1 MSHKYWLKHVCNILN
16 SRFWLDKITIFDRK
30 CVFRIPLLRITS
42 RPDDD
47 MHSRVFACRHE
58 LTWTISR
65 MKNLEYFDS
74 KIVETALN
82 RPLPYFWGL
91 SGWAY
96 GQLPVSKNVRNEHKS
111 RIIHPNTWKRPYSTW
126 NRLKMTHFK
135 SIISFKGYFR
145 TKYEKRLFS
154 KWAIFENGI
163 FSNEK
168 WKNSI
173 SKSKFRRKSKKGEFW
188 E

>member
-1 MSHKYWLKHVCNILN
+1 MSNKLWLKHVCNILN

-135 SIISFKGYFR
+135 SILEFQG
-145 TKYEKRLFS
+145 LFS
-154 KWAIFENGI
+154 NAKWAIFERKGL
-163 FSNEK
+163 FSNEN
-168 WKNSI
+168 WRNSI
-173 SKSKFRRKSKKGEFW
+173 SEENSEESFDFE
-188 E
+188 